1 MTTIA
6 QLPAATSVGP
16 SDLLPLSQS
25 GVLYSVSVSE
35 LTANLQPLLDV
46 PTGDLLGRNS
56 IGGGAPES
64 VSLGAGLVLAAG
76 ILNADGGDHA
86 GFPVQAAMSLSDNLV
101 ISNGT
106 PGLLPVTALRGLF
119 SAGTGVSIDDNGV
132 VAVTVASIAGPAG
145 PQGPAGPTGPA
156 GPQGLTGATGAGL
169 AAPAAGNAA
178 SSIGASDYVAIWQN
192 GANAWMPYG
201 QFLGGQTINQLPAA
215 APAADSDELLVAQ
228 GSNSLSVQSFG
239 SIWTYLQVKLPSYK
253 PAVVELTGN
262 TVLDATSHNGRIL
275 IASAPLTLT
284 ANFANMGSGFSC
296 TLINLSAGSVAMGTG
311 ISSGSGAV
319 SLPPGSA
326 ASLVGFSYSGGSLVW
341 WSGISPNAP
350 TLTVG
355 SISAPGPGAAFIV
368 GGGVFN
374 DAPTALDFSSDGGA
388 TWIAAA
394 SPAITANA
402 YSFTIPGLAAGTYT
416 IRVRDHAN
424 PAVIGVSNSF
434 SIIPSTISIAALP
447 ASVTEGTTLA
457 VTGTVSPG
465 NAGVNIGISN
475 SATVAPTVWVG
486 ASVADGA
493 WTGNVTPPAAGMIY
507 IWAQQAAAPSVQA
520 ISPAINVVSAS
531 LNISAPATGAAGAA
545 LTVTG
550 AVTPAGDAVNVQLS
564 TQNTTVPTSGW
575 TAAVNTSGSFSA
587 SLTPSAAGTYYA
599 WAQDAVSGVTAVS
612 AAIAVAAGA
621 AVSYSINNPGG
632 PFVHGGS
639 SFLLNGYLSPAG
651 LTVTTQIAL
660 STSNTVAPTSGWQQ
674 VSNTF
679 DNNTVWGVYATTP
692 ATAGNYYI
700 WVETTT
706 GAGLTVSPF
715 TVTIT

>member
-25 GVLYSVSVSE
+25 GVLYSVSVSQ

-46 PTGDLLGRNS
+46 PTGDLLDRNS
-56 IGGGAPES
+56 IGDGAPEN
-64 VSLGAGLVLAAG
+64 VSLGAGLVLASG
-76 ILNADGGDHA
+76 TLSADGGDHA
-86 GFPVQAAMSLSDNLV
+86 GFPVQATMSLSDNLV
-101 ISNGT
+101 IDTGT

-132 VAVTVASIAGPAG
+132 VAVTVSSIAGPAG
-145 PQGPAGPTGPA
+145 PEGPAGPTGPA
-156 GPQGLTGATGAGL
+156 GPQGPAGATGAGL
-169 AAPAAGNAA
+169 AAPAAGNSA
-178 SSIGASDYVAIWQN
+178 SSIGATDYVAIWQN

-239 SIWTYLQVKLPSYK
+239 SIWTYLTAKLPSYK

-296 TLINLSAGSVAMGTG
+296 TLINLSAGPIEMGTG
-311 ISSGSGAV
+311 ISSGSGATT
-319 SLPPGSA
+319 LPPGSA

-355 SISAPGPGAAFIV
+355 SIAAPAPGAAFIV

-374 DAPTALDFSSDGGA
+374 DAPTALDFSTDGGM
-388 TWIAAA
+388 TWTEAVN
-394 SPAITANA
+394 PAITANA

-416 IRVRDHAN
+416 IRVRDHGN
-424 PAVIGVSNSF
+424 QAVIGVSNSF
-434 SIIPSTISIAALP
+434 AIIPSTISIAALP
-447 ASVTEGTTLA
+447 ASATVGAALA
-457 VTGTVSPG
+457 VSGTVSPG
-465 NAGVNIGISN
+465 NAGVNIGISSSATTAPAVWVN
-475 SATVAPTVWVG
+475 ATVA
-486 ASVADGA
+486 SGA
-493 WTGNVTPPAAGMIY
+493 WSGSLTPPATGTIY
-507 IWAQQAAAPSVQA
+507 IWAEQASSPSVRA
-520 ISPAINVVSAS
+520 ISAAINVVSAS
-531 LNISAPATGAAGAA
+531 LSITAPATGAAGAA

-550 AVTPAGDAVNVQLS
+550 AVTPAADAVNVQLS
-564 TQNTTVPTSGW
+564 TQNTTAPTSGW

-587 SLTPSAAGTYYA
+587 ALTPSAAGTYYA
-599 WAQDAVSGVTAVS
+599 WAQDSVSGVTAVS
-612 AAIAVAAGA
+612 AAITVAAA
-621 AVSYSINNPGG
+621 PAVSYSINNPGG
-632 PFVHGGS
+632 PFVHGTG

-674 VSNTF
+674 ATNTF
-679 DNNTVWGVYATTP
+679 DNNTVWGLYATTP
-692 ATAGNYYI
+692 ATAGTYYI

-706 GAGLTVSPF
+706 GEGLTVSTF